1 MTATGPGDGDTRRL
15 TRVWLTLCALTVLSA
30 AAAAAFDD
38 GRDSV
43 AIGLVALLIGGVKVR
58 LVLQEFMD
66 LRRAPRWLGG
76 VTDAWLV
83 GVVAFVAVLHA
94 F

>member
-1 MTATGPGDGDTRRL
+1 MTETRRL
-15 TRVWLTLCALTVLSA
+15 TRVWLALCALTVLSA

-38 GRDSV
+38 GRHNLS
-43 AIGLVALLIGGVKVR
+43 IGLVALLIGGIKVR

-66 LRRAPRWLGG
+66 LRHAPRWLGA
-76 VTDAWLV
+76 VTDTWLV
-83 GVVAFVAVLHA
+83 GVVAFVAVMHA